1 MVARVRL
8 GRSELRVSPVCFGTF
23 QATPQRWGHVPDEQL
38 IAAMRRGY
46 ELGVNFFDTA
56 DLYGPWRG
64 EALLGEA
71 LAPFPREDLV
81 VATKAYNHFRE
92 SPPPADLSNRF
103 PDLSGD
109 YLREA
114 CEASLRRLKMDY
126 VDLFLCHAFDPLAHP
141 EDTTAALDD
150 LKRAGK
156 IRHYG
161 VSNYTVE
168 QTRMAR
174 RYGDYVATQPHYNLL
189 SRDIEKD
196 LLPYCLAEDIGVFS
210 YGSLARGLLTGKYAG
225 AETFP
230 AGDTRRT
237 NPAFQGEVFR
247 RTCEQIRGLK
257 RIAERHGL
265 TVTQLTLAATL
276 MHPAVHSAIVG
287 IKSPEQIEDAA
298 GAMGAA
304 LSREDYFEV
313 RMVLGGW

>member
-1 MVARVRL
+1 MPHRVRL
-8 GRSELRVSPVCFGTF
+8 GRSELMVSPVCFGTF
-23 QATPQRWGHVPDEQL
+23 QATPRRWGNVPDEQL
-38 IAAMRRGY
+38 IAAMRRGC

-64 EALLGEA
+64 EELLGEA

-81 VATKAYNHFRE
+81 VATKAYNHFTVT
-92 SPPPADLSNRF
+92 PPPLDMSNRY
-103 PDLSGD
+103 PDTSGD

-141 EDTTAALDD
+141 EDTTAALED

-156 IRHYG
+156 VRHYG

-174 RYGDYVATQPHYNLL
+174 RYGDYVATQPRYNLL

-210 YGSLARGLLTGKYAG
+210 YGSLARGLLAGKYTG
-225 AETFP
+225 DETFP
-230 AGDTRRT
+230 DGDTRRT
-237 NPAFQGEVFR
+237 NPAFQGEAFR
-247 RTCEQIRGLK
+247 RTCEQTRGL
-257 RIAERHGL
+257 IPLAEEHGV
-265 TVTQLTLAATL
+265 TVPQLVLAATL
-276 MHPAVHSAIVG
+276 MHPALHSVIVG
-287 IKSPEQIEDAA
+287 IKTPEQIEDVAR
-298 GAMGAA
+298 AMD
-304 LSREDYFEV
+304 LTLTRQDYYEV
-313 RMVLGGW
+313 RSVLGGW